1 MVTTWCWC
9 DRHFLR
15 WKMGLERCV
24 LEWPGWRNPLRGS
37 RWRPPSR
44 WVIGSWVM
52 VRQGK
57 YFFSG
62 WETLGGGTRERH
74 WSQKWDGATC
84 GVDSFRHTTTRRAR
98 ICGSSRDKCTV
109 TQLYVNREI
118 LVYML
123 IIQHDNKMT
132 LQFQYLLEWH
142 LGWKRYQLGGGGGV
156 ETCKG
161 IVLVS
166 PGSAD
171 TQWSMWLDIS
181 TLKVMLQHCR
191 FLHILK
197 FCNLNG

>member
-1 MVTTWCWC
+1 MWSA
-9 DRHFLR
+9 FL
-15 WKMGLERCV
+15 KME
-24 LEWPGWRNPLRGS
+24 N
-37 RWRPPSR
+37 
-44 WVIGSWVM
+44 GSWTLRLGVAG
-52 VRQGK
+52 VEEPAERIEVKAAIKVGDRELSDGK
-57 YFFSG
+57 AGKGQKIFVSG

-132 LQFQYLLEWH
+132 LQFQYLLDWH

-181 TLKVMLQHCR
+181 TLKVMKQHCR

>member
-1 MVTTWCWC
+1 MWSA
-9 DRHFLR
+9 FL
-15 WKMGLERCV
+15 KME
-24 LEWPGWRNPLRGS
+24 N
-37 RWRPPSR
+37 
-44 WVIGSWVM
+44 GSWTLRLGVAG
-52 VRQGK
+52 VEEPAERIEVKAAIKVADRELSDGK
-57 YFFSG
+57 AGKEDFFSG

-132 LQFQYLLEWH
+132 LQFQYLLDWH

-156 ETCKG
+156 ETFKG
-161 IVLVS
+161 IVLAS

-181 TLKVMLQHCR
+181 TLKVKKQHCR